1 MIITNFDRWDGY
13 KFGNKLLGLNN
24 LIQIS
29 KYYNQ
34 DYWFTPFNG
43 LELFDIKNK
52 TKDYNYQPY
61 ETINITDLIN
71 NKETLSFDNDKIYY
85 LEPCLIEL
93 FHKFNDTSTFD
104 IFKLKESIIN
114 HKKIVGVHYRGTDF
128 KLWDEKSIL
137 PYEYYKNSIDFVLN
151 DIKEDF
157 TFKLFSD
164 DYSLDSFNKSVEYLK
179 SLNINYEF
187 GNLNDF
193 SLDFK
198 SLAYCDYIISTP
210 STFCITAS
218 ICGLKNK
225 KIIHNKEWILDYKL
239 KSDYFRDIFW
249 KNLLE
254 PEKTNDYVLYKLI

>member
-1 MIITNFDRWDGY
+1 MIITNFNNWSGY

-52 TKDYNYQPY
+52 TKDYNYQSY

-71 NKETLSFDNDKIYY
+71 NKETLTFDNDKIYY

-104 IFKLKESIIN
+104 IFKLKESVIN

-179 SLNINYEF
+179 SLNVNYEF

-193 SLDFK
+193 SLDFI

-225 KIIHNKEWILDYKL
+225 KIIHNKEWVCNYKL
-239 KSDYFRDIFW
+239 NSDYFRDIFW